1 MRVTII
7 FIFSVVLMV
16 SCEKVFLR
24 QGVNQSPS
32 FLFEEL
38 WEDIQNRYAYFEEKN
53 IDWVD
58 VRLQYAPLISEDMK
72 EEELFE
78 VLADMLAELED
89 GHVNLTSTFNR
100 SRNWDWFQDYPINY
114 NQKVIDQY
122 YLGNDF
128 WITGPLHHVVIDS
141 VLYVNYRSF
150 VDELTREHMDVVVNR
165 AKGLYGV
172 IIDVRSNGGGSLANA
187 LMLASAFTDETRTYG
202 QTRIKTGA
210 CSDCFSVWNDQRVTP
225 KSGERYLDD
234 VVVLT
239 NRRSYSSTTYF
250 AQMMCVLPHVKLVGD
265 ITGGGGGT
273 PAYGELSNGWLYRFS
288 STQFIDKNGDHLE
301 FGVPVDHSVE
311 MNSQDEI
318 IGLDS
323 IIEFAIALLK

>member
-1 MRVTII
+1 MRV
-7 FIFSVVLMV
+7 FLFVVLFSMICL
-16 SCEKVFLR
+16 SCERLFLR
-24 QGVNQSPS
+24 KGTNHSPS

-38 WEDIQNRYAYFEEKN
+38 WMDIHNRYAYFEEKN
-53 IDWVD
+53 IDWD
-58 VRLQYAPLISEDMK
+58 AVRLQYAPQISEDLSEK
-72 EEELFE
+72 ELFE
-78 VLADMLAELED
+78 ILADMLFELED

-100 SRNWDWFQDYPINY
+100 SRNWDWFQDFPLNY
-114 NQKVIDQY
+114 NQNLIDQQ
-122 YLGNDF
+122 YLGKDF
-128 WITGPLHHVVIDS
+128 WITGPLHHAIIDS

-150 VDELTREHMDVVVNR
+150 MDEIKPEHMDVIVNR
-165 AKGLYGV
+165 AKGLHGV

-187 LMLASAFTDETRTYG
+187 LMLASAFTDESITYG
-202 QTRIKTGA
+202 QTRIKTGS
-210 CSDCFSVWNDQRVTP
+210 CSDCFSAWNEQRISP
-225 KSGERYLDD
+225 RSGEKYLGN

-250 AQMMCVLPHVKLVGD
+250 AQMMRALSNATLIGD

-288 STQFIDKNGDHLE
+288 STQFIDENGYHLE
-301 FGVPVDHSVE
+301 FGVPVDHLVE

-323 IIEFAIALLK
+323 ILEFAIALLK